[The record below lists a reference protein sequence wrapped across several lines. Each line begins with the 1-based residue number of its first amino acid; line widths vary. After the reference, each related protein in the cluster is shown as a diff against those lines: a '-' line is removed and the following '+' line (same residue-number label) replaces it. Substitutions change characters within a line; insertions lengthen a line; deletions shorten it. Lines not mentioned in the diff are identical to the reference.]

1 MLHDPRTR
9 KAEPFNEFQ
18 RNLDEL
24 IRQTAAARRQGRS
37 PNDATLDL
45 LQVLHRRD
53 HAWAVVHLAFAV
65 AALAHHRTFADAAST
80 PAASERIQA
89 KY

>member
-1 MLHDPRTR
+1 MLRDPHHGTR

-24 IRQTAAARRQGRS
+24 IREIVTARRHGRS
-37 PNDATLDL
+37 TNDATLDL

-53 HAWAVVHLAFAV
+53 HSWAVVHLAFAI
-65 AALAHHRTFADAAST
+65 AALAHHRTFAEAG
-80 PAASERIQA
+80 ERTSR
-89 KY
+89 